1 MRTGAMVLGIIG
13 GIIGLFIAG
22 IAIIVEAASTGHNV
36 AGGLLLLLLCVA
48 GIVGAALTQAKP
60 MAAAILMGLAGLV
73 GFVFAGVLW
82 IVAGPLLIAGAVM
95 AYVSQ
100 SQAVTPAPSAPV
112 SREPVSSS
120 VPPSSDRR

>member
-22 IAIIVEAASTGHNV
+22 IAIIVEAAATDHNV
-36 AGGLLLLLLCVA
+36 AGGFLLLLLCVA

-73 GFVFAGVLW
+73 GFVFAGLLW

-100 SQAVTPAPSAPV
+100 SQAVTPAATAPV

-120 VPPSSDRR
+120 VPPSSEPR